1 MALKPPTI
9 TRLQGKPSL
18 RMGAPPVPGKLVTT
32 GKSVA
37 VGGVSV
43 AVVGGVTVGVSVGP
57 DGVVVGVAVGP
68 DGVVVGVYVDVA
80 ACVSVGVSVGC
91 ATQNTGVMVLSSS
104 VTAPVRATALPAKL
118 ALLFMV
124 MDAKAKIFPMNSV
137 VVPRVAELPTFQNTL
152 QTGIP
157 LLI

>member
-68 DGVVVGVYVDVA
+68 VGVVVGVAVGPDGVVVGVYVDVA
-80 ACVSVGVSVGC
+80 VGVSVGC
-91 ATQNTGVMVLSSS
+91 KGQDRKISLSSN
-104 VTAPVRATALPAKL
+104 VT
-118 ALLFMV
+118 
-124 MDAKAKIFPMNSV
+124 
-137 VVPRVAELPTFQNTL
+137 
-152 QTGIP
+152 
-157 LLI
+157 